1 MSDRNIR
8 TLKSDDKP
16 PSSPSKEDDPTKI
29 PPKKPPKK
37 RESPKPKPE
46 PEPKNGVK
54 SGNEPVIRKRNLV
67 EQTKKPD
74 ENMQI
79 KPMQDEVSTCHSRC
93 VTWTIDA
100 NLRTFFFLNPMRLF
114 FQFRIDISKIVLSN
128 MKPSCLGSFSSVN
141 LNS

>member
-1 MSDRNIR
+1 MVHVGQKYSNIISDV
-8 TLKSDDKP
+8 KP
-16 PSSPSKEDDPTKI
+16 PSSPPPKEESDPTKNKTKRDKE
-29 PPKKPPKK
+29 KKH
-37 RESPKPKPE
+37 SPKGKPE
-46 PEPKNGVK
+46 LEKNGIK
-54 SGNEPVIRKRNLV
+54 TGNEPVLTKRKLV

-114 FQFRIDISKIVLSN
+114 FRFRIDISKIV
-128 MKPSCLGSFSSVN
+128 
-141 LNS
+141 

>member
-8 TLKSDDKP
+8 TLKSDKP
-16 PSSPSKEDDPTKI
+16 PSSPPKEAD
-29 PPKKPPKK
+29 PPKKPPKKEK

-46 PEPKNGVK
+46 PVNGVK
-54 SGNEPVIRKRNLV
+54 PGNELRKRNLV

-93 VTWTIDA
+93 VTWAIDA
-100 NLRTFFFLNPMRLF
+100 NLRTFFFLEIRCAYF
-114 FQFRIDISKIVLSN
+114 FDLE
-128 MKPSCLGSFSSVN
+128 
-141 LNS
+141 